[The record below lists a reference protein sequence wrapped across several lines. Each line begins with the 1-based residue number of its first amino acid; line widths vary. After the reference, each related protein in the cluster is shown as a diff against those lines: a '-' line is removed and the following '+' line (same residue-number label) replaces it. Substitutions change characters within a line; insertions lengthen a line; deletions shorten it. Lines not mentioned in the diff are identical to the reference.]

1 MVRNVFR
8 YFETRLAGN
17 HECDGQ
23 MDGQTEWPLA
33 TVRRVLKCNC
43 VFSKLGAILGQ
54 FPVIFMEVIH
64 TRRVDYF
71 KSGV

>member
-33 TVRRVLKCNC
+33 IVRRVLKMQL
-43 VFSKLGAILGQ
+43 FSQNLVQFWVSSPSYLWKLYTH
-54 FPVIFMEVIH
+54 VV
-64 TRRVDYF
+64 
-71 KSGV
+71 

>member
-23 MDGQTEWPLA
+23 MDGQTEWHLA
-33 TVRRVLKCNC
+33 IGRSNIVRRVLKMQL
-43 VFSKLGAILGQ
+43 FSQNLVQ
-54 FPVIFMEVIH
+54 FWISYP
-64 TRRVDYF
+64 
-71 KSGV
+71 